1 MNYTTC
7 FKAYVFV
14 YPGTDYQGG
23 ACLGS
28 VIYSYSNKAMW
39 DSCNVQVYIY
49 IHLYIKY
56 KNIKYKI

>member
-49 IHLYIKY
+49 IYTYI
-56 KNIKYKI
+56 